1 MKKLFLLLFL
11 TALSAAAQTVA
22 LNPVSATHGA
32 KYTKAGNA
40 LVIDF
45 PAYDRKINNT
55 HPTVNLLMPSNCTAY
70 DGVDVDMRLSGGLS
84 TSLSINFRDST
95 GKQCFDVRP
104 VADSIRT
111 TLRFRF
117 NPSRKMNKK
126 EMKFLRIYLS
136 RPALAAQ
143 FTIYGIKFFSILDEK
158 KQTLLPI
165 AGEFGLAGEV
175 EKITNLNDCE
185 KLTALLRKKQIAKL
199 IARSNPAAGSF
210 PFGAAFCSPLARPLP
225 FCGVISDTLDLSGK
239 LSLALNETENLN
251 LLTVS
256 TKPLKSVSASV
267 SGLPAHLSCSVHPAG
282 AVRTKL
288 SNAPGAYI
296 GWHFDPVL
304 SYTSR
309 VAPLQGEQLQLW
321 VLRVNSK
328 KSIPGTYKG
337 KVTFTHDGGTLS
349 LPVEVKVRPFA
360 LPLRK
365 SLKTATAVYTSKLM
379 GANKGAFEKWLLD
392 NFYLNNFSIY
402 SESGAYG
409 DPKLPPVSDY
419 VDAVKRG
426 ANFIPILYLK
436 LPRQAHHT
444 HKKIAPAQSKI
455 LWEKMSAAEQEH
467 YPVEWKN
474 KYIEILRKRIPELKK
489 ANVWQY
495 AACYAFDEATPSEWP
510 AIVELIKELKKEFP
524 DLKIVSTLTD
534 NTYGLQSIL
543 AGHIDGWIPTVRQYS
558 FERAAKARALGR
570 QVWYYTASLT
580 VDHFP
585 LASVRTQLGERA
597 YASQVDGWLVWTVSR
612 WYNNPKPISSD
623 NPLTC
628 WEPESYPGDNGGGS
642 YFCMG
647 QNNTF
652 LSTLRS
658 EAMRDGIEDYEYY
671 TLMMKLAAKRK
682 AADPLRLEAEKLHS
696 SLSRSGNIRSE
707 QLLKNRAASAAL
719 IERMITAGT
728 K

>member
-1 MKKLFLLLFL
+1 MKKWLLLLFL
-11 TALSAAAQTVA
+11 TALSAAAQSVA
-22 LNPVSATHGA
+22 LDPVSATHGA
-32 KYTKAGNA
+32 KFKKEGTS

-55 HPTVNLLMPSNCTAY
+55 HPTVNLLMPPDCTAY

-84 TSLSINFRDST
+84 TSLSINFRDSS
-95 GKQCFDVRP
+95 GKQCYDVRP
-104 VADSIRT
+104 VADGIRT

-117 NPSRKMNKK
+117 NPAKKMDKK
-126 EMKFLRIYLS
+126 AMKYLRIYLG

-143 FTIYGIKFFSILDEK
+143 FTIYGIKFFSILEEK
-158 KQTLLPI
+158 KQILLPV
-165 AGEFGLAGEV
+165 AKEFGVAKEV
-175 EKITNLNDCE
+175 EKLTNLTDCE
-185 KLTALLRKKQIAKL
+185 KVTAQLRKKQIAKL
-199 IARSNPAAGSF
+199 ISESTPDGRRF
-210 PFGAAFCSPLARPLP
+210 PFGGAFCSPLARPLP
-225 FCGVISDTLDLSGK
+225 FCGVISDELSLSGE

-256 TKPLKSVSASV
+256 TKSLKSVTASV
-267 SGLPAHLSCSVHPAG
+267 SGLPSHLSSSVHPVG
-282 AVRTKL
+282 AVLTKQ

-309 VAPLQGEQLQLW
+309 VAPLRSEQLQLW

-328 KSIPGTYKG
+328 KGIPGTYKG
-337 KVTFTHDGGTLS
+337 KVTFTYDGGTFS
-349 LPVEVKVRPFA
+349 LPFQVKVHPFA

-365 SLKTATAVYTSKLM
+365 SLKTATSVYSSKLL
-379 GANKGAFEKWLLD
+379 GSNKKAFEKWLLD

-409 DPKLPPVSDY
+409 DPQLPPVSDY
-419 VDAVKRG
+419 IDAVKRG

-444 HKKIAPAQSKI
+444 HKKISPGQSKI
-455 LWEKMSAAEQEH
+455 LWEKMSAAEQAH
-467 YPVEWKN
+467 YPAGWKN
-474 KYIEILRKRIPELKK
+474 KYIAILRKRIPELKK
-489 ANVWQY
+489 ANLWQY

-510 AIVELIKELKKEFP
+510 AIVELVKELKKEFP

-543 AGHIDGWIPTVRQYS
+543 ANHIDGWIPPVRQYS

-580 VDHFP
+580 VDSFP
-585 LASVRTQLGERA
+585 LASIRTQLGERA
-597 YASQVDGWLVWTVSR
+597 CASQVDGWLIWTVTR
-612 WYNNPKPISSD
+612 WYNNPKPITTD
-623 NPLTC
+623 DPLTC

-671 TLMMKLAAKRK
+671 TLMTKLAAKRK
-682 AADPLRLEAEKLHS
+682 ASDPLRLEAEKLKK
-696 SLSRSGNIRSE
+696 SLSRSGNITPE
-707 QLLKNRAASAAL
+707 QLLKNRAAAAAL
-719 IERMITAGT
+719 IERMMSA
-728 K
+728 KSE